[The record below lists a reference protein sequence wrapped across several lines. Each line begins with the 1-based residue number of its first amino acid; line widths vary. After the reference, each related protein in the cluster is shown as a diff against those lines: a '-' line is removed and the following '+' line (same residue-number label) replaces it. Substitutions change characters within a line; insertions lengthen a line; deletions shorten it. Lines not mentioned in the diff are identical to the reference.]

1 MSHTKYSAS
10 KSSGDKED
18 NVHVFLW
25 LKPRNT
31 YGGTVLATIK
41 LKLVKDH
48 WAVLHSNIQAS
59 KLHAL
64 EEDF

>member
-25 LKPRNT
+25 LKPINT

-48 WAVLHSNIQAS
+48 
-59 KLHAL
+59 
-64 EEDF
+64 